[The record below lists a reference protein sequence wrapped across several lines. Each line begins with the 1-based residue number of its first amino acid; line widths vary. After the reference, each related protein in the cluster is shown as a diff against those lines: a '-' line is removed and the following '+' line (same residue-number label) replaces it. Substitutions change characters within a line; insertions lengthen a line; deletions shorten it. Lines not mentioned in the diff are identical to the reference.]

1 MRRNWIKT
9 GVLVPASIAIGWVAW
24 SGNVLLLPV
33 AFGFPLLWALSP
45 SRLAAALVS
54 SGYFLAA
61 SRGLPQGISTY
72 YASDFWPGLLLW
84 LLASVAF
91 VLVHT
96 VLWTERSGWRRTV
109 RYLAAVVLMAVPP
122 FGITGWAHPITSAGV
137 VFPGWGWIGL
147 AATTAGLI
155 GMTSRMWPA
164 IVVTVASLWIWS
176 AATWTDPRIPDE
188 WRGVDLQLGATLGRD
203 NSLRRQRQLIEAA
216 KTEGMSARAKTIILP
231 ESALG
236 FWTPTAARL
245 WQSSFDAT
253 NMTVIGGAVV
263 IDAGGYDNVL
273 VEVSVNGSRVLY
285 RERMPVP
292 GAMWQPWLQ
301 WSGRAGGARAHFF
314 DNPAVYVGSTKVAPL
329 ICYEQLIVWPMLQS
343 MAHDPD
349 VIVAV
354 GNGWW
359 TDGTDIVDIQRAS
372 ALVWARLFDKPLVLS
387 FNM

>member
-1 MRRNWIKT
+1 MRREWIKT

-33 AFGFPLLWALSP
+33 ALGFPLIWALSS

-72 YASDFWPGLLLW
+72 YASDFWPGLLVW
-84 LLASVAF
+84 LLASVSF

-96 VLWTERSGWRRTV
+96 VLWTEHSGWRRMI
-109 RYLAAVVLMAVPP
+109 RYLAGIVLTAVPP
-122 FGITGWAHPITSAGV
+122 FGITGWAHPITGAGV
-137 VFPGWGWIGL
+137 VFPGRGWIGL

-155 GMTSRMWPA
+155 GMTSRRWPA
-164 IVVTVASLWIWS
+164 VAVTIAGFWAWS
-176 AATWTDPRIPDE
+176 AATWTDSRIPDG
-188 WRGVDLQLGATLGRD
+188 WSAVNLQMGATLGRD
-203 NSLRRQRQLIEAA
+203 NSLRRQRELIAAA
-216 KTEGMSARAKTIILP
+216 KTAGGAREQIIVLP

-236 FWTPTAARL
+236 FWTPTAARF
-245 WQSSFDAT
+245 WQSSLAGT
-253 NMTVIGGAVV
+253 HIAVIGGAVV
-263 IDAGGYDNVL
+263 IDAVGYDNVL
-273 VEVSVNGSRVLY
+273 VEVLANGSRVLY

-314 DNPAVYVGSTKVAPL
+314 DNPVVDVGSTKVSPL
-329 ICYEQLIVWPMLQS
+329 ICYEQLIVWPVLQS

-349 VIVAV
+349 VIVA
-354 GNGWW
+354 
-359 TDGTDIVDIQRAS
+359 TAKPCIVYMILYKIRRT
-372 ALVWARLFDKPLVLS
+372 VP
-387 FNM
+387 

>member
-1 MRRNWIKT
+1 MRLDWIKT
-9 GVLVPASIAIGWVAW
+9 RVLVLASILIGWVAW
-24 SGNVLLLPV
+24 SGHVLLLP
-33 AFGFPLLWALSP
+33 AALGFPLLWALSS
-45 SRLAAALVS
+45 SRGVAALVS

-61 SRGLPQGISTY
+61 SRGLPQGISAY
-72 YASDFWPGLLLW
+72 YTSDLWPGLLLW
-84 LLASVAF
+84 LIASISF
-91 VLVHT
+91 VLVHV
-96 VLWTERSGWRRTV
+96 VLWTDQGGWRRMV
-109 RYLAAVVLMAVPP
+109 RYFAAVVLMAVPP
-122 FGITGWAHPITSAGV
+122 FGITGWAHPITAAGV
-137 VFPGWGWIGL
+137 VFPGWGWLGL
-147 AATTAGLI
+147 TAMTAGLI
-155 GMTSRMWPA
+155 GMASRRWPA
-164 IVVTVASLWIWS
+164 FAVIITGTWAWS
-176 AATWTDPRIPDE
+176 AATWTDPRIPEE

-273 VEVSVNGSRVLY
+273 VEVSANGSRVLY

-314 DNPAVYVGSTKVAPL
+314 DNPVVDVGSTKVAPL

-372 ALVWARLFDKPLVLS
+372 ALAWARLFDKQLVLS